1 MDSAQGEGVTSKSR
15 KYEQVQIW
23 QCCPYMENQMLALS
37 LKSPQ
42 LQRRKLSERS
52 TEKGIAIL
60 LLKFWPR
67 GHIVI
72 FFFLLQLSKF
82 VISPGSLCSRIIR
95 IFRLN
100 WTKKRS
106 RRCFPVNDPAIRENS
121 YTLIEVSGCR
131 WRVEGEWALSSPSSP
146 PFCHWSEL

>member
-37 LKSPQ
+37 FKSPQ

-72 FFFLLQLSKF
+72 FFFFTTATANFLYRQ
-82 VISPGSLCSRIIR
+82 
-95 IFRLN
+95 
-100 WTKKRS
+100 
-106 RRCFPVNDPAIRENS
+106 
-121 YTLIEVSGCR
+121 
-131 WRVEGEWALSSPSSP
+131 P
-146 PFCHWSEL
+146 PYVAV

>member
-37 LKSPQ
+37 FKSPQ
-42 LQRRKLSERS
+42 LQRRKLSERWSERS

-72 FFFLLQLSKF
+72 YFFFTTAKQ
-82 VISPGSLCSRIIR
+82 
-95 IFRLN
+95 IFYIARL
-100 WTKKRS
+100 
-106 RRCFPVNDPAIRENS
+106 PM
-121 YTLIEVSGCR
+121 
-131 WRVEGEWALSSPSSP
+131 
-146 PFCHWSEL
+146 

>member
-37 LKSPQ
+37 FKSPQ

-72 FFFLLQLSKF
+72 FFFFLLQLSKF
-82 VISPGSLCSRIIR
+82 FISPGSLCSRVIR
-95 IFRLN
+95 IFRL
-100 WTKKRS
+100 KQQKRGHG
-106 RRCFPVNDPAIRENS
+106 D
-121 YTLIEVSGCR
+121 VS
-131 WRVEGEWALSSPSSP
+131 P
-146 PFCHWSEL
+146 